1 MDIQK
6 NIDEIRAQFPILKR
20 KMNSFPLDYLDSSAT
35 TLKPKPVIDA
45 VVNYYEYL
53 GANAHRGDYQM
64 SVQVD
69 AAFEGARKIMQKY
82 INAARPEEICF
93 TSGATEALNEVAMMV
108 VNDLLQP
115 GDVVLSTET
124 EHASNILPWQQAG
137 FQKGVDVAFVPLNE
151 NGSFSLDNL
160 KKMLDETENVK
171 VITVAQVSNV
181 LGFEAPVEEIGQI
194 CKERGIL
201 FVVDGAQSV
210 AHLPIDV
217 QKMNCDFFCFSGH
230 KMCGP
235 TGIGVMYGKYE
246 LLDKL
251 WPSIFG
257 GESNARF
264 NKNGDLI
271 LKKPPMKFESGT
283 QPIEGAIGMGAAA
296 TYIESIG
303 RENIHAY
310 ELLLKQHFLDRADAE
325 LKDKIEI
332 YNRDSKSGIITFNV
346 YDKGQLIFPQDVA
359 SYLSSQG
366 IAVRSGQHCAKLMG
380 DVVKAPGTVR
390 ASLYFYN
397 NLNDVDRLIEAIKET
412 TFEKVLD
419 IYF

>member
-20 KMNSFPLDYLDSSAT
+20 KMNGFPLDYLDSSAT

-64 SVQVD
+64 SLQVD
-69 AAFEGARKIMQKY
+69 TAFEGARKIMQKY

-93 TSGATEALNEVAMMV
+93 TSGATEGLNEVAMMV
-108 VNDLLQP
+108 VNVLQP

-137 FQKGVDVAFVPLNE
+137 FQKGVDVAFVPLDKD
-151 NGSFSLDNL
+151 GSFSIDNL

-194 CKERGIL
+194 CKERGII

-246 LLDKL
+246 MLDKL

-264 NKNGDLI
+264 NKNGNLI
-271 LKKPPMKFESGT
+271 LKKPPEKFESGT

-303 RENIHAY
+303 RENIHNY
-310 ELLLKQHFLDRADAE
+310 ELMLKQHFLDRADAE

-380 DVVKAPGTVR
+380 DVVNAPGTVR

-397 NLNDVDRLIEAIKET
+397 NLNDVDRLVEAIKET

>member
-6 NIDEIRAQFPILKR
+6 NIDEIRAQFPILQR
-20 KMNSFPLDYLDSSAT
+20 KMNGHPLDYLDSSAT

-45 VVNYYEYL
+45 VLNYYEYL

-64 SVQVD
+64 SLQVD
-69 AAFEGARKIMQKY
+69 SAFEGARKIMQKY

-115 GDVVLSTET
+115 GDVVLATET

-137 FQKGVDVAFVPLNE
+137 FNKGVDVAFVPLNE
-151 NGSFSLDNL
+151 NGSFSMDNL
-160 KKMLDETENVK
+160 KKMLDETPNVK

-181 LGFEAPVEEIGQI
+181 LGYETPVEEIGQI

-271 LKKPPMKFESGT
+271 LKKPPEKFESGT

-296 TYIESIG
+296 QYIESIG

-310 ELLLKQHFLDRADAE
+310 ELMLKMHFLDRADAE

-332 YNRDSKSGIITFNV
+332 YNRDSQSGIITFNV

-359 SYLSSQG
+359 SYFSSQG

-380 DVVKAPGTVR
+380 DVVNAPGTVR

-397 NLNDVDRLIEAIKET
+397 TIDDIDRLVEAIKET

>member
-20 KMNSFPLDYLDSSAT
+20 KMNGFPLDYLDSSAT

-64 SVQVD
+64 SLQVD
-69 AAFEGARKIMQKY
+69 TAFEGARKIMQKY

-93 TSGATEALNEVAMMV
+93 TSGATEGLNEVAMMV

-137 FQKGVDVAFVPLNE
+137 FQKGVDVAFVPLDKD
-151 NGSFSLDNL
+151 GSFSIDNL

-194 CKERGIL
+194 CKERGII

-246 LLDKL
+246 MLDKL

-264 NKNGDLI
+264 NKNGNLI
-271 LKKPPMKFESGT
+271 LKKPPEKFESGT

-303 RENIHAY
+303 RENIHNY
-310 ELLLKQHFLDRADAE
+310 ELMLKQHFLDRADAE

-380 DVVKAPGTVR
+380 DVVNAPGTVR

-397 NLNDVDRLIEAIKET
+397 NLNDVNRLVEAIKET

>member
-6 NIDEIRAQFPILKR
+6 NIDEIRAQFPILTR
-20 KMNSFPLDYLDSSAT
+20 KMNGFPLDYLDSSAT

-64 SVQVD
+64 SLQVD
-69 AAFEGARKIMQKY
+69 TAFEGARKIMQKY

-93 TSGATEALNEVAMMV
+93 TSGATEGLNEVAMMV
-108 VNDLLQP
+108 VNVLQP

-137 FQKGVDVAFVPLNE
+137 FQKGVDVAFVPLDKD
-151 NGSFSLDNL
+151 GSFSIDNL
-160 KKMLDETENVK
+160 KKMLDETKNVK

-194 CKERGIL
+194 CKERGII

-246 LLDKL
+246 MLDKL

-271 LKKPPMKFESGT
+271 LKKPPEKFESGT

-303 RENIHAY
+303 RENIHNY
-310 ELLLKQHFLDRADAE
+310 ELMLKQHFLDRADAE

-380 DVVKAPGTVR
+380 DVVNAPGTVR

-397 NLNDVDRLIEAIKET
+397 NLNDVDRLVEAIKET

>member
-20 KMNSFPLDYLDSSAT
+20 KMNGFPLDYLDSSAT

-332 YNRDSKSGIITFNV
+332 YNCDSKSGIITFNV

>member
-20 KMNSFPLDYLDSSAT
+20 KMNGFPLDYLDSSAT

-64 SVQVD
+64 SLQVD
-69 AAFEGARKIMQKY
+69 TAFEGARKIMQKY

-93 TSGATEALNEVAMMV
+93 TSGATEGLNEVAMMV
-108 VNDLLQP
+108 VNVLQP

-137 FQKGVDVAFVPLNE
+137 FQKGVDVAFVPLDKD
-151 NGSFSLDNL
+151 GSFSIDNL

-194 CKERGIL
+194 CKERGII

-246 LLDKL
+246 MLDKL

-264 NKNGDLI
+264 NKNGNLI
-271 LKKPPMKFESGT
+271 LKKPPEKFESGT

-303 RENIHAY
+303 RENIHNY
-310 ELLLKQHFLDRADAE
+310 ELMLKQHFLDRADAE

-380 DVVKAPGTVR
+380 DVVNAPGTVR

-397 NLNDVDRLIEAIKET
+397 NLNDVNRLVEAIKET

>member
-20 KMNSFPLDYLDSSAT
+20 KMNGFPLDYLDSSAT

-310 ELLLKQHFLDRADAE
+310 ELLLKQHFLDRADVE

>member
-20 KMNSFPLDYLDSSAT
+20 KMNGFPLDYLDSSAT

-64 SVQVD
+64 SLQVD
-69 AAFEGARKIMQKY
+69 TAFEGARKIMQKY

-93 TSGATEALNEVAMMV
+93 TSGATEGLNEVAMMV

-137 FQKGVDVAFVPLNE
+137 FQKGVDVAFVPLDKD
-151 NGSFSLDNL
+151 GSFSIDNL
-160 KKMLDETENVK
+160 KKMLDETKNVK

-194 CKERGIL
+194 CKERGII

-246 LLDKL
+246 MLDKL

-264 NKNGDLI
+264 NKNGNLI
-271 LKKPPMKFESGT
+271 LKKPPEKFESGT

-303 RENIHAY
+303 RENIHNY
-310 ELLLKQHFLDRADAE
+310 ELMLKQHFLDRADAE

-380 DVVKAPGTVR
+380 DVVNAPGTVR

-397 NLNDVDRLIEAIKET
+397 NLNDVNRLVEAIKET

>member
-1 MDIQK
+1 MDIEK
-6 NIDEIRAQFPILKR
+6 NIDEIRAQFPILQR
-20 KMNSFPLDYLDSSAT
+20 KMSGFPLDYLDNSAT
-35 TLKPKPVIDA
+35 TLKPQAVIDA
-45 VVNYYEYL
+45 VVHYYTFL
-53 GANAHRGDYQM
+53 GANAHRGDYEM
-64 SVQVD
+64 SAQVD
-69 AAFEGARKIMQKY
+69 SAFEGARKIMQGY
-82 INAARPEEICF
+82 IHAARPEEIVF
-93 TSGATEALNEVAMMV
+93 TSGATEGLNEVAWMV
-108 VNDLLQP
+108 VHQLLQP

-137 FQKGVDVAFVPLNE
+137 FDKGVDVAFVPLNE
-151 NGSFSLDNL
+151 NGSFSMENF
-160 KKMLDETENVK
+160 KKTLEETPNVK
-171 VITVAQVSNV
+171 VVTVAEVSNV
-181 LGFEAPVEEIGQI
+181 LGYVAPVEEIGKI
-194 CKERGIL
+194 CHEKGIL

-210 AHLPIDV
+210 AHMPVDV

-251 WPSIFG
+251 WPMLYG

-264 NKNGDLI
+264 NKDGELI
-271 LKKPPMKFESGT
+271 LKKAPMKYESGT

-296 TYIESIG
+296 KYIESIG
-303 RENIHAY
+303 RQEIHDY
-310 ELLLKQHFLDRADAE
+310 ELKLKQYFLKRADEE

-332 YNRDSKSGIITFNV
+332 YNRDSESGIITFNV

-380 DVVKAPGTVR
+380 TIIKAPGTVR
-390 ASLYFYN
+390 ASAYFYN
-397 NLNDVDRLIEAIKET
+397 SFEDMDRLVEALKET

>member
-20 KMNSFPLDYLDSSAT
+20 KMNGFPLDYLDSSAT

-64 SVQVD
+64 SLQVD
-69 AAFEGARKIMQKY
+69 TTFEGARKIMQKY

-93 TSGATEALNEVAMMV
+93 TSGATEGLNEVAMMV

-137 FQKGVDVAFVPLNE
+137 FQKGVDVAFVPLDKD
-151 NGSFSLDNL
+151 GSFSIDNL

-194 CKERGIL
+194 CKERGII

-246 LLDKL
+246 MLDKL

-264 NKNGDLI
+264 NKNGNLI
-271 LKKPPMKFESGT
+271 LKKPPEKFESGT

-303 RENIHAY
+303 RENIHNY
-310 ELLLKQHFLDRADAE
+310 ELMLKQHFLDRADAE

-380 DVVKAPGTVR
+380 DVVNAPGTVR

-397 NLNDVDRLIEAIKET
+397 NLNDVNRLVEAIKET